1 MTASN
6 VIPVNFRQAPVRC
19 LDEAPHPVRAHAE
32 ALMRALVK
40 DQRNCRTELAI
51 VANLLDPMIERME
64 KNS

>member
-1 MTASN
+1 
-6 VIPVNFRQAPVRC
+6 
-19 LDEAPHPVRAHAE
+19 
-32 ALMRALVK
+32 MRALVK